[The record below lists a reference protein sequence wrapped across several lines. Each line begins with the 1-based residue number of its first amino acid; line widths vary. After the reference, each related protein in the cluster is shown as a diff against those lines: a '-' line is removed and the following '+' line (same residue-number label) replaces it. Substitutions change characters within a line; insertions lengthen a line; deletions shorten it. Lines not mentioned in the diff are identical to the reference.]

1 MPLRPLLLLLL
12 LTGCTTAARA
22 ELRLLAS
29 ATSDS
34 YQSLTFGLSS
44 FCQAAGFPFAL
55 TEINGTA
62 SEFLLIPNLAG
73 IDVQQRIWLL
83 WLAAG
88 PQDQPEADIVSVAIL
103 PTADNAAAALQALT
117 NSYPVVRAE
126 EGQFLFW
133 RYARPPAEPAS
144 ASGKSVAP
152 VLYVA
157 VRRGTVIVSA
167 SREAAFWAASHAL
180 PSVPAAASAVAGQ
193 VRFEFQPAVLAALL
207 AAEGG
212 DRTESQSRLRN
223 IAAQVMTDIRA
234 LTLAV
239 ETTTE
244 GVTARLSVSPRPDS
258 RLARLFARIHPPE
271 KSFWQMC
278 PDPATLAMTSGG
290 AGIWQI
296 PGTYEASR
304 TNLPP
309 TAETVLGD
317 CLTGDSA
324 VFIDRMA
331 ATNGPLFYAEILGI
345 TNRAVAWARAQSAP
359 QALLP
364 FTTSFRF
371 VTNGTRTV
379 LGTPVLDLTR
389 HGFVA
394 SADGNRNPAD
404 MAAFMV
410 RDGGISL
417 AVTGSCLV
425 MTFGVPGAMEQV
437 LQQLASLPAKPS
449 LPARCRKL
457 LPDLPDAPCSA
468 VLLQPAGLIRQI
480 ALSLPGLKPERV
492 AALPLPG
499 DGMAAATTRDADNV
513 LHLTLRASANEI
525 SRLQDGM
532 TKGQAALQEMF
543 MQMALQQMLQMDRK
557 LDAPDPRDPR

>member
-1 MPLRPLLLLLL
+1 MQLRPILLLIL
-12 LTGCTTAARA
+12 LTGFTTAARA

-73 IDVQQRIWLL
+73 IDVQQRLWLL

-88 PQDQPEADIVSVAIL
+88 PQDQPDADIVSVAIL
-103 PTADNAAAALQALT
+103 PTADNAVAALQALT

-144 ASGKSVAP
+144 AAGKPVAP

-157 VRRGTVIVSA
+157 VRRGTVIASA
-167 SREAAFWAASHAL
+167 SREAVFWAASHAL
-180 PSVPAAASAVAGQ
+180 PSAPAAVSAAAGQ
-193 VRFEFQPAVLAALL
+193 VRFEFQPAMLAARL
-207 AAEGG
+207 AEGSE
-212 DRTESQSRLRN
+212 RTESESRLRN
-223 IAAQVMTDIRA
+223 IAAQVMADIRA
-234 LTLAV
+234 LTLV
-239 ETTTE
+239 LETTTE

-278 PDPATLAMTSGG
+278 PDQATLAMTSGG

-296 PGTYEASR
+296 PDTYEASR
-304 TNLPP
+304 TNLPQ

-324 VFIDRMA
+324 VFIDRLA

-345 TNRAVAWARAQSAP
+345 TNRAVAWARAQSGP

-389 HGFVA
+389 RGMVA

-417 AVTGSCLV
+417 AATGNYMV

-437 LQQLASLPAKPS
+437 LRQLASLPAKPS

-480 ALSLPGLKPERV
+480 ALSLPGLKPERI

-499 DGMAAATTRDADNV
+499 DGIAAATTRDADNA